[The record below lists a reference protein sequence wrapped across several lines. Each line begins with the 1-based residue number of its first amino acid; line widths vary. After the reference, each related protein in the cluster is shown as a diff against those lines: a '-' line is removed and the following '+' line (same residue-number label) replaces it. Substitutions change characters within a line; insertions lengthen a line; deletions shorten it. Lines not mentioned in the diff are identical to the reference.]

1 MKKRKTRLNFPRAAA
16 LALLAA
22 ALPLFARDCRAQE
35 AAAVL
40 SKGTGLYFDAY
51 LSFQKALGR
60 PLQVFDLDAQKA
72 GPPGGLKTA
81 VAFGAKA
88 ASFDYPRATSVIALI
103 APGFAPRAGRA
114 FSIISSFPE
123 PAQAASAY
131 KKLQPALARLAVLY
145 LSPGPAAYL
154 ADLTAAGKR
163 LGVEIIPVPLASP
176 DDFPAALRALRAR
189 ADALWLLPEPA
200 LITKTSLSV
209 LTEFSCAGKLPFYA
223 PSSGLAELGAA
234 ASFAPDL
241 ADTAGAAAAA
251 LQRSLAG
258 EKLPPVIYVPRSRLW
273 VNEAFVKKCGLQLNP
288 AAPAEVSR

>member
-1 MKKRKTRLNFPRAAA
+1 MKTRRLRFAFRAAA
-16 LALLAA
+16 PALLAA
-22 ALPLFARDCRAQE
+22 ALPLFSPNCRAQE

-51 LSFQKALGR
+51 LSFQKSLGR
-60 PLQVFDLDAQKA
+60 PLQVFDLA
-72 GPPGGLKTA
+72 GPEAVPPRGLRTA

-103 APGFAPRAGRA
+103 APGFSPREGRA
-114 FSIISSFPE
+114 FTVISSFPE
-123 PAQAASAY
+123 PAQAAAAF
-131 KKLQPALARLAVLY
+131 KKLQPALARLAVLHHR
-145 LSPGPAAYL
+145 PGPAAYL
-154 ADLTAAGKR
+154 AELAAAGKR
-163 LGVEIIPVPLASP
+163 LGFEVIPVPLAATA
-176 DDFPAALRALRAR
+176 DLPAALRALRGR

-258 EKLPPVIYVPRSRLW
+258 EKLPAVIYVTRSRLW
-273 VNEAFVKKCGLQLNP
+273 VNEALAKKCALQLNL
-288 AAPAEVSR
+288 AAPAEVNR